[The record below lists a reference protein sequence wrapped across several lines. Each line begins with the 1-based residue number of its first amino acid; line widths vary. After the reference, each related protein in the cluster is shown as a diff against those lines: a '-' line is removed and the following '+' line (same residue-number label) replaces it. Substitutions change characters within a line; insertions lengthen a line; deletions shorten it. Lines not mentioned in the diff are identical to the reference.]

1 MYRICSKC
9 VMDTSDSKISFDA
22 NGVCDHCATFF
33 SKILPNWHT
42 DERGKR
48 ELETLANNIR
58 AAGKGRDF
66 DCIIGMSGGIDSSYL
81 TYIAKE
87 QLGLRPLVFHVDAG
101 WNSQEA
107 VNNIERIVDKMGL
120 DLYTE
125 VIDWP
130 EMRDLQLA
138 FFKSGVP
145 HIDTPQDM
153 SFFATMYKFAE
164 QHKVRY
170 VLTGANLS
178 TECIRNPLEWMYYQS
193 DSIQVRDIH
202 RQFGTR
208 PLNRFPLTTIFRH
221 KVYLPYV
228 KGIKVVRPLNL
239 LPYIKDDAVKL
250 LVDKFGWQPYPQ
262 KHFESRFTR
271 FYEGYWLPRKFGY
284 DTRRVQFA
292 SLIVT
297 GQMTREE
304 ALKKLESPALDDDT
318 IKQEFE
324 YVATKL
330 GISVAELQGYFDAPN
345 KTYRDYKSQESF
357 YAVGA
362 RVMRMLGMELGG
374 KR

>member
-1 MYRICSKC
+1 M
-9 VMDTSDSKISFDA
+9 
-22 NGVCDHCATFF
+22 
-33 SKILPNWHT
+33 
-42 DERGKR
+42 
-48 ELETLANNIR
+48 
-58 AAGKGRDF
+58 
-66 DCIIGMSGGIDSSYL
+66 
-81 TYIAKE
+81 
-87 QLGLRPLVFHVDAG
+87 
-101 WNSQEA
+101 
-107 VNNIERIVDKMGL
+107 
-120 DLYTE
+120 
-125 VIDWP
+125 
-130 EMRDLQLA
+130 
-138 FFKSGVP
+138 
-145 HIDTPQDM
+145 
-153 SFFATMYKFAE
+153 
-164 QHKVRY
+164 
-170 VLTGANLS
+170 
-178 TECIRNPLEWMYYQS
+178 
-193 DSIQVRDIH
+193 
-202 RQFGTR
+202 
-208 PLNRFPLTTIFRH
+208 
-221 KVYLPYV
+221 
-228 KGIKVVRPLNL
+228 L

-330 GISVAELQGYFDAPN
+330 GISVTELQGYFDAPN

-362 RVMRMLGMELGG
+362 RVMRLLGMELGG